1 MNWSAVTRQWSEV
14 AADLGRWRELVVS
27 RDRVRRAPAVPEN
40 STMEPR
46 NLQYIAAACA
56 GRQLT
61 GSPETVVRR
70 VCTDSRQARA
80 GDLFIALAG
89 EKFDGHD
96 FLAEVGRREVA
107 AVVVEAARLP
117 VLPLGC
123 AVIAVENTRQALGRL
138 AAQYRADF
146 KLPAVVVG
154 GSNGKTTTKELIAAV
169 LRQKHSTLWSEASF
183 NNDIGVPL
191 TLLRLEPHHE
201 AAVLEVGT
209 NHPGELTP
217 LVAMAAPRH
226 GVITSIGREHLEF
239 FGDLAGVVEEEG
251 WLAELLPRDGKLF
264 INAETPHA
272 DKIIARTRA
281 TVVRAGLRGWCD
293 WNATQLRLDE
303 RGVTFNVVAP
313 RSEFCGEYRINL
325 LGRHQVTNAL
335 LALAVGAEL
344 GLNADELRRGL
355 LACTPPKMRLQ
366 VWEVHGVRVLDDAY
380 NANADSTLAALQTL
394 ADLPCPGRRIAVLG
408 DMAELGAH
416 GDAAHAEVGRH
427 AAMLGFQIIAV
438 GRSAALTA
446 QAARDAGAAGVEEYS
461 DVSEAGRALKGA
473 VRSGDVVL
481 LKASRATGLER
492 VGEILR
498 QD

>member
-1 MNWSAVTRQWSEV
+1 
-14 AADLGRWRELVVS
+14 
-27 RDRVRRAPAVPEN
+27 
-40 STMEPR
+40 MEPR

-56 GRQLT
+56 GQQLT

-70 VCTDSRQARA
+70 VCTDSRQAQA

-96 FLAEVGRREVA
+96 YLAEVGRREGA
-107 AVVVEAARLP
+107 AVVLEKARLP

-123 AVIAVENTRQALGRL
+123 AVISVENTRQSLGRL

-146 KLPAVVVG
+146 KLPAVAVG
-154 GSNGKTTTKELIAAV
+154 GSNGKTTTKDLIAAV

-191 TLLRLEPHHE
+191 TLLKLEPHHE
-201 AAVLEVGT
+201 VAVLEVGT
-209 NHPGELTP
+209 NHPGELKP
-217 LVAMAAPRH
+217 LVAMIAPRY

-272 DKIIARTRA
+272 DEIIRRTRA

-293 WNATQLRLDE
+293 WNASQLRLDE
-303 RGVTFNVVAP
+303 TGVSFTVVAP
-313 RSEFCGEYRINL
+313 RSELCGEYRINL

-344 GLNADELRRGL
+344 GLNPDELRRGL
-355 LACTPPKMRLQ
+355 LACPPPKMRLQ
-366 VWEVHGVRVLDDAY
+366 VWEARGVRVLDDAY

-394 ADLPCPGRRIAVLG
+394 ADLPCAGRRLAVLG

-416 GDAAHAEVGRH
+416 SAAAHAEVGRR
-427 AAMLGFQIIAV
+427 AAELGIQIIAV
-438 GRSAALTA
+438 GRLAGLTA
-446 QAARDAGAAGVEEYS
+446 RAARDAGAQAVEEFS
-461 DVSEAGRALKGA
+461 DVLAAGRALKSA
-473 VRSGDVVL
+473 ARAGDVVL

-492 VGEILR
+492 VGELLL

>member
-1 MNWSAVTRQWSEV
+1 
-14 AADLGRWRELVVS
+14 
-27 RDRVRRAPAVPEN
+27 
-40 STMEPR
+40 MEPR
-46 NLQYIAAACA
+46 NLLYIAAACA
-56 GRQLT
+56 GQQLT

-70 VCTDSRQARA
+70 VCTDSRQAQP

-96 FLAEVGRREVA
+96 FLAEVARREVA
-107 AVVVEAARLP
+107 AVVVEKARLP

-123 AVIAVENTRQALGRL
+123 AVIGVDHTRQALGRL
-138 AAQYRADF
+138 AARYRADF
-146 KLPAVVVG
+146 QLPTVVVG

-169 LRQKHSTLWSEASF
+169 LRQKLSTLWSEASF

-191 TLLRLEPHHE
+191 TLLKLDSHHE
-201 AAVLEVGT
+201 AAVLEIGT

-217 LVAMAAPRH
+217 LMAMAAPRY

-272 DKIIARTRA
+272 DEIIARTCA
-281 TVVRAGLRGWCD
+281 LVVRVGLRGWCD

-303 RGVTFNVVAP
+303 TGVTFNVVAP
-313 RSEFCGEYRINL
+313 RSEFCGEYRLNL

-344 GLNADELRRGL
+344 GLSADELRRGL
-355 LACTPPKMRLQ
+355 LACAPPKMRLQ

-394 ADLPCPGRRIAVLG
+394 ADQPCRGRRIAVLG

-416 GDAAHAEVGRH
+416 GAAAHAEIGSR
-427 AAMLGFQIIAV
+427 AAALGFQIIAV
-438 GRSAALTA
+438 GLNAAVTA
-446 QAARDAGAAGVEEYS
+446 QAARDAGARGVNEFT
-461 DVSEAGRALKGA
+461 DVPEAGRVLKSMLQ
-473 VRSGDVVL
+473 SGDVVL